1 MESHEKRGTGI
12 IKLLTNTSY
21 IRGELEKRRSLLYK
35 IAYSWC
41 HNPALADDLVQ
52 EAMLKALRNTKQ
64 LRNVEVLNSWLSKI
78 LANCWYDYLRRTRET
93 VDLDNLPY
101 EETSSEGDE
110 HEQQDIVSRVR
121 AMIATLPVGQRQA
134 ITLVDLAGFSYI
146 EIAGIL
152 DIPIGT
158 VMSRISRARS
168 TLRTKLADYDPRQE
182 IMRAKIRRIK

>member
-1 MESHEKRGTGI
+1 MGNHEKRGAGTLT
-12 IKLLTNTSY
+12 LLTNKRY
-21 IRGELEKRRSLLYK
+21 IRGELGKCRELLYRL
-35 IAYSWC
+35 AYSWC

-52 EAMLKALRNTKQ
+52 DAMLKALKNARQ
-64 LRNVEVLNSWLSKI
+64 LKNPEAIKGWLSKI

-101 EETSSEGDE
+101 EEISSEGDE

-121 AMIATLPVGQRQA
+121 AMIATLPVGQRQV

-152 DIPIGT
+152 DIPVGT
-158 VMSRISRARS
+158 VMSRISRARNA
-168 TLRTKLADYDPRQE
+168 LRVKLADYDPRRE

>member
-1 MESHEKRGTGI
+1 MTTLGRRESGILTVITNKR
-12 IKLLTNTSY
+12 Y
-21 IRGELEKRRSLLYK
+21 IRAELEKRRELLYRL
-35 IAYSWC
+35 AYSWC

-52 EAMLKALRNTKQ
+52 DAMVKALKNARQ
-64 LRNVEVLNSWLSKI
+64 LKDTAAIKGWLSKI

-101 EETSSEGDE
+101 EEISSEGDE

-121 AMIATLPVGQRQA
+121 AMIATLPVGQRQV

-146 EIAGIL
+146 EIAEIL
-152 DIPIGT
+152 DIPVGT
-158 VMSRISRARS
+158 VMSRISRARNA
-168 TLRTKLADYDPRQE
+168 LRTKLADYDPRQE